1 MAKQPPPPKPIY
13 IQNNTLKNT
22 SVILNTQ
29 QSKNTILQIKKTQM
43 GRITINDS
51 VDKNIIPK
59 R

>member
-29 QSKNTILQIKKTQM
+29 QSKNKILQIKKTQM
-43 GRITINDS
+43 GITINDS

>member
-29 QSKNTILQIKKTQM
+29 QSKNKILQIKKTQIR
-43 GRITINDS
+43 RITINDS

>member
-29 QSKNTILQIKKTQM
+29 QSKNKILQIKKTQM
-43 GRITINDS
+43 GITINDS
-51 VDKNIIPK
+51 ADKNIIPK

>member
-29 QSKNTILQIKKTQM
+29 QSKNKILQIKKTQM
-43 GRITINDS
+43 GITINDS
-51 VDKNIIPK
+51 VDKHIIPK